1 MASLAELN
9 VTRLVIAHRLST
21 IRAADRIVVLERGRL
36 VQTGTYDELMA
47 QAGPFAALARR
58 QLVD

>member
-1 MASLAELN
+1 
-9 VTRLVIAHRLST
+9 
-21 IRAADRIVVLERGRL
+21 